1 MKKLRTNEAAWLEKS
16 GRWSIKVQRDGERK
30 QFTSS
35 KPGRKGKL
43 EAERK
48 ADEWLEKGT
57 VKEARFETAWANFL
71 AAKRRECG
79 SGWVDQLNSNGK
91 TWLLPKLGL
100 KKVSAITTQDWKD
113 CILTAY
119 EAGRNHKTL
128 QNIRAAITGF
138 VAYCEDAGIEIQPL
152 RNLKVPNAPSNTRK
166 ILQPDELKTLFG
178 QDTIRDH
185 NKDKLCWYIYA
196 WRLMVVTGLRRGE
209 LCGLRREDI
218 DNGRLCVRRSVT
230 QNCEITQ
237 GKTRA
242 AQRTMVITDHAQ
254 KILDDQAAMLRA
266 AGIVSPWLF
275 PGGDGSMTDPKLM
288 YKRWKVYRRQHGI
301 TVSLHELRHTHISLM
316 QDAVPANAL
325 KRMVGHTKNMDTFG
339 VYGHEVDGEAEKTAQ
354 IIDGVFNGL
363 I

>member
-152 RNLKVPNAPSNTRK
+152 RSLKVPNAPSNTRK

-178 QDTIRDH
+178 QDTIRDY
-185 NKDKLCWYIYA
+185 NRDKLCWYIYA

-209 LCGLRREDI
+209 LCGLRREDVE
-218 DNGRLCVRRSVT
+218 NGRLYVRRSVT

-237 GKTRA
+237 GKTKA

-254 KILDDQAAMLRA
+254 KNIGRSGRNAQGRRYSFALA
-266 AGIVSPWLF
+266 F
-275 PGGDGSMTDPKLM
+275 P
-288 YKRWKVYRRQHGI
+288 RQRRQHERPQAHVQALGGIPPSAQYYGI
-301 TVSLHELRHTHISLM
+301 TARTAAYAY
-316 QDAVPANAL
+316 QPNAGCSAGQRP
-325 KRMVGHTKNMDTFG
+325 KAHGRPH
-339 VYGHEVDGEAEKTAQ
+339 
-354 IIDGVFNGL
+354 
-363 I
+363 